1 MPIKTRNERLNKMD
15 NDTLPKKAGSRKFS
29 LWIIIFAVFLVC
41 NVAIFFLFLD
51 IKTKID
57 AHNRI
62 LLTLPPDLQ
71 NKIFETFQHAAKE
84 LNLKITKNTQE
95 ASTAII
101 VNADKKST
109 AVFAQIS
116 ETVKKQLKEINA
128 ENQLTYI
135 KKQVDAIGKN
145 TDATAKIL
153 AELKVEREQ
162 KAINYLKAARASI
175 QKPEIAH
182 ILYVSALTYSN
193 EKSSILSEFIDWQA
207 SLIKQAL
214 SKNDLEDAQERLVAL
229 ASICDANIA
238 AGSIN
243 DMTAI
248 PELKNKIAAAEKLIA
263 SYKKQQISTQKERLA
278 EFLQKI
284 DALDNF
290 VQADSLLKELSAFSV
305 DSSLSG
311 QKDDITALVIRKQ
324 SYLTTP
330 SQQLIIPTINE
341 ATPWCAWLKNFIVRL
356 QSNLPTTQKLEDLGT
371 AAEFLQAAK
380 TSNAEGVGNL
390 ITEIEKTSRGV
401 YLSYW
406 KERVERALIPSSQN
420 RDDVATLIAESNT
433 FSPEEAK
440 AYKNEMLKLHKF
452 IVQATLNELK
462 NSLKILKGIENTV
475 SDETYMQMVAATQS
489 QYLQLLLRIKELD
502 TKFIGDFSKE
512 TEDIT
517 QKIAHLGQLLNSYKN
532 RLVIRDLRKN
542 EAQRS
547 RFVGWAKNQ
556 LIIAEV
562 LDNEGETI
570 ASEGL
575 MGKVVANRSRDAAVV
590 KYIEAWTT
598 LMCIHPSD
606 LQVADPALF
615 QHYNELKNRIEKH
628 WPPSDAHR
636 SNVTYKRISDF

>member
-1 MPIKTRNERLNKMD
+1 MENGSSTKANEN
-15 NDTLPKKAGSRKFS
+15 RKSS
-29 LWIIIFAVFLVC
+29 LGIIIFAVLLIC
-41 NVAIFFLFLD
+41 NIAVFFLFLD

-71 NKIFETFQHAAKE
+71 NKIFKTFQDAAKE
-84 LNLKITKNTQE
+84 LKSEITKKTQE
-95 ASTAII
+95 TSRTII
-101 VNADKKST
+101 ANADKKNS
-109 AVFAQIS
+109 AALVQIS
-116 ETVKKQLKEINA
+116 ESVKKQLSEQGIDMG
-128 ENQLTYI
+128 NQLASI
-135 KKQVDAIGKN
+135 KKQVDNIGTN
-145 TDATAKIL
+145 TDATSKIL
-153 AELKVEREQ
+153 VELKMEREQ

-193 EKSSILSEFIDWQA
+193 DKSSILSEFIDWQA

-243 DMTAI
+243 DMNAI

-263 SYKKQQISTQKERLA
+263 LYREQQISAQKKRIA

-311 QKDDITALVIRKQ
+311 QKDDITARIIQKQ

-330 SQQLIIPTINE
+330 SQQLIIPSINE
-341 ATPWCAWLKNFIVRL
+341 TTPWCAWLKNFIVRL
-356 QSNLPTTQKLEDLGT
+356 QSDLPTMQKLEDLGT

-380 TSNAEGVGNL
+380 SSNAEGVDNL

-401 YLSYW
+401 YLTYW
-406 KERVERALIPSSQN
+406 KERVERALVASSQN

-433 FSPEEAK
+433 FSPEEVK
-440 AYKNEMLKLHKF
+440 AYKKEMLKLHKF
-452 IVQATLNELK
+452 IVQTTLDELK
-462 NSLKILKGIENTV
+462 NGLKNLKGIENTV

-489 QYLQLLLRIKELD
+489 QYLQLLLRIKALD
-502 TKFIGDFSKE
+502 SKFEGNFTKE
-512 TEDIT
+512 TEDIS
-517 QKIAHLGQLLNSYKN
+517 QKIANLEKLLSSYKN
-532 RLVIRDLRKN
+532 RVIVKDLRKN
-542 EAQRS
+542 EAQRA
-547 RFVGWAKNQ
+547 RFIKWAKSQ
-556 LIIAEV
+556 LIKADVFDKKGEEIAARWDKIRSSAE
-562 LDNEGETI
+562 
-570 ASEGL
+570 A
-575 MGKVVANRSRDAAVV
+575 VANYTAA
-590 KYIEAWTT
+590 WNS

-606 LQVADPALF
+606 LQFADPALF
-615 QHYNELKNRIEKH
+615 QRYNELKNRIEKH
-628 WPPSDAHR
+628 CPPSDAQR
-636 SNVTYKRISDF
+636 TDVKYKRISDF